1 MIQSNDR
8 TFLCR
13 ESGSA
18 LVVSLILL
26 VVLTMLG
33 VQGMRTNV
41 MQERMAGNM
50 RERSSAFQAAEAAL
64 REGERQLSA
73 GLVTAGAQLLDPANP
88 ATWQALNFPT
98 PASGVVIANFNN
110 ALAEQPSFYAGQR
123 LYYDDIDGIPEP
135 TWCPHVIT
143 SHGTGAQADS
153 RVILESFFLPQA
165 GACN

>member
-1 MIQSNDR
+1 MIQSNER

-50 RERSSAFQAAEAAL
+50 RERSLAFQAAEAAL
-64 REGERQLSA
+64 REGERLLSVGTLEA
-73 GLVTAGAQLLDPANP
+73 GIELLNPAGWEGLV
-88 ATWQALNFPT
+88 FPT
-98 PASGVVIANFNN
+98 ANSGQLIANFDNS
-110 ALAEQPSFYAGQR
+110 LGQQPSFYVGQR
-123 LYYDDIDGIPEP
+123 LFYDDEEGIPHL
-135 TWCPHVIT
+135 TWCPHVVT
-143 SHGTGAQADS
+143 AYGAGGQADT
-153 RVILESFFLPQA
+153 RVILQSYYRP
-165 GACN
+165 GCN

>member
-1 MIQSNDR
+1 MIQSNER

-50 RERSSAFQAAEAAL
+50 RERSLAFQAAEAAL
-64 REGERQLSA
+64 REGESRLSNGAVSA
-73 GLVTAGAQLLDPANP
+73 GDPLLDPAV
-88 ATWQALNFPT
+88 WDGVNFPT
-98 PASGVVIANFNN
+98 ANSGLVIANFDNSM
-110 ALAEQPSFYAGQR
+110 AQQPSFYVGQR

-153 RVILESFFLPQA
+153 RVILESYFLPQA